1 MILIVHITYYLFED
15 HYILLFIWSHYL
27 PVCCSGKGNIN
38 AIFCQFWFK
47 IPATPTLHL
56 LGVLQ
61 SLVCLEDSKPVKA
74 PATPKRHELLAYYGS
89 IPYWV
94 KGDATK
100 FPKEEFYY
108 YWYSRFIIFGKC
120 TNLNPISL
128 QLVIGSWVSDRFVPG
143 RCIIFYTG
151 VWLLLGNNQL
161 NYSQCSSGSSIFMQ
175 TFT

>member
-1 MILIVHITYYLFED
+1 MILSVHIIYYLFED

-27 PVCCSGKGNIN
+27 PVCCSVKGNIN

-61 SLVCLEDSKPVKA
+61 SLVCFEDSKRVKA
-74 PATPKRHELLAYYGS
+74 LATPKRHELLAYYYGS

-108 YWYSRFIIFGKC
+108 YWYTRFIIFGKC
-120 TNLNPISL
+120 TNPNPISL
-128 QLVIGSWVSDRFVPG
+128 QLVTGSWVSDRSVFENTPG
-143 RCIIFYTG
+143 RCISFYAG
-151 VWLLLGNNQL
+151 VWLLLGNN
-161 NYSQCSSGSSIFMQ
+161 
-175 TFT
+175 